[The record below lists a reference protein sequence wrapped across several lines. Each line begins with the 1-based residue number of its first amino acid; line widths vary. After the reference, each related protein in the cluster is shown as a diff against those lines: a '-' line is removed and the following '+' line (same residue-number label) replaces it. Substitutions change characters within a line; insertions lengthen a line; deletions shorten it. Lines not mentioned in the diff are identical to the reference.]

1 MKMPERVSVE
11 EAITRV
17 SREVQ
22 PPLIAIDGLPCSGKG
37 TLVTKL
43 KERVD
48 LDCIEVDD
56 FVLPEE
62 HWPSRDQPA
71 FPFQFM
77 RYDGF
82 LDTVKTLAATG
93 RCSYYP
99 FDWNALSISKHR
111 RVIRLTK
118 PIVIE
123 GVSALNPAL
132 CDLYGLKIFVESD
145 RSTVLDAA
153 LRRGGG
159 VWEREWRELF
169 LPSVDGYMQT
179 HPEDRADLLVPGRG
193 WPAGSMAPA

>member
-1 MKMPERVSVE
+1 MPDRVSVE
-11 EAITRV
+11 QVVMRV
-17 SREVQ
+17 SKGVQ
-22 PPLIAIDGLPCSGKG
+22 PPLIGIDGLPSSGKG
-37 TLVTKL
+37 TLVDKL
-43 KERVD
+43 RERVN
-48 LDCIEVDD
+48 LDCIELDD

-71 FPFQFM
+71 FPFQFI
-77 RYDGF
+77 RYDAF

-99 FDWNALSISKHR
+99 FDWNTLSTSEHR
-111 RVIRLTK
+111 REVRSIK

-145 RSTVLDAA
+145 RSTVFQAA

-159 VWEREWRELF
+159 AWEREWRELF
-169 LPSVDGYMQT
+169 LPSVDIYMLT
-179 HPEDRADLLVPGRG
+179 HPERRADLLVPGRG
-193 WPAGSMAPA
+193 SG

>member
-1 MKMPERVSVE
+1 MPERVSVQ
-11 EAITRV
+11 EAIVRV
-17 SREVQ
+17 SRGVQ

-37 TLVTKL
+37 TLVAKL

-48 LDCIEVDD
+48 LDCIELDD

-71 FPFQFM
+71 FPFRFI

-82 LDTVKTLAATG
+82 LDTVKTLAVTG

-99 FDWNALSISKHR
+99 FDWNNLSISER
-111 RVIRLTK
+111 RREVQLTK

-132 CDLYGLKIFVESD
+132 CGLYGLKIFVESD
-145 RSTVLDAA
+145 RSTVLGAA

-169 LPSVDGYMQT
+169 LPSADIYMRT
-179 HPEDRADLLVPGRG
+179 HPESRADLLVPGRG
-193 WPAGSMAPA
+193 WPAGSMAPT